1 MILYPGTSI
10 QGRVSCILNPATWIV
25 NRFGG
30 PLITI
35 TRKIVEE
42 IEKYAREEYPRECCG
57 MLAGRENA
65 ITKLFK
71 IKNIARSDDEYELDP
86 LEQVKAF
93 EEIDRLSLKLIGV
106 YHSHPDHPCY
116 PSALDIRQAF
126 YPDTAYFIISLSDA
140 PHSRLRAF
148 MLREG
153 KVVEEEIII
162 D

>member
-1 MILYPGTSI
+1 M
-10 QGRVSCILNPATWIV
+10 
-25 NRFGG
+25 
-30 PLITI
+30 ITI
-35 TRKIVEE
+35 TRKIVEA
-42 IEKYAREEYPRECCG
+42 IETHAREEYPRECCG

-71 IKNIARSDDEYELDP
+71 IKNIARSADEYELDP

-93 EEIDRLSLKLIGV
+93 EEIDRLLLKLIGV

-140 PHSRLRAF
+140 PHFRLRAF
-148 MLREG
+148 IMREG
-153 KVVEEEIII
+153 KVVEEEITIV